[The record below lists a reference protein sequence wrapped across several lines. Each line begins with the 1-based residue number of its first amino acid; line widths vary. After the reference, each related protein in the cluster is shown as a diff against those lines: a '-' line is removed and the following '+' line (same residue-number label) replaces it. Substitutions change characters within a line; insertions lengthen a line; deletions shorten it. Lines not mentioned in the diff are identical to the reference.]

1 ESEGVSVTP
10 EADEGAGS
18 GRRCMRHDNVRLLAA
33 SRKELN
39 SHRNE
44 KDPEAMRV

>member
-1 ESEGVSVTP
+1 MLHVTP

-33 SRKELN
+33 SRQKPN

-44 KDPEAMRV
+44 KDPETVQ